1 MKSTG
6 RNVSPPRLISAA
18 LSRCCFF
25 EWRRPPFGVVRPC
38 NLLILGVHRFPR
50 FTVGVKS
57 MSLTLVAI
65 ARNENGI
72 DLTYEEIIGDPRPF
86 VLTVTPTHVAHQVS
100 RHLPIT
106 TADMQSY
113 VLACVANL
121 EATARKCKEEGLTAQ
136 VLL

>member
-1 MKSTG
+1 
-6 RNVSPPRLISAA
+6 
-18 LSRCCFF
+18 
-25 EWRRPPFGVVRPC
+25 
-38 NLLILGVHRFPR
+38 
-50 FTVGVKS
+50 

-100 RHLPIT
+100 KHLPT

-113 VLACVANL
+113 VLAGSSSRSENS
-121 EATARKCKEEGLTAQ
+121 AQ
-136 VLL
+136 FTWAI

>member
-1 MKSTG
+1 VG
-6 RNVSPPRLISAA
+6 GINVAY
-18 LSRCCFF
+18 
-25 EWRRPPFGVVRPC
+25 
-38 NLLILGVHRFPR
+38 
-50 FTVGVKS
+50 
-57 MSLTLVAI
+57 
-65 ARNENGI
+65 ARGDCQNGNGI

-86 VLTVTPTHVAHQVS
+86 VLTVTPTHVAHQVP

-121 EATARKCKEEGLTAQ
+121 EAIARTSKEEALTAR

>member
-1 MKSTG
+1 
-6 RNVSPPRLISAA
+6 
-18 LSRCCFF
+18 
-25 EWRRPPFGVVRPC
+25 
-38 NLLILGVHRFPR
+38 
-50 FTVGVKS
+50 

-72 DLTYEEIIGDPRPF
+72 DLTYEEITYEEIIGDPRPF

-100 RHLPIT
+100 KHLPT

-113 VLACVANL
+113 VLAYIANL
-121 EATARKCKEEGLTAQ
+121 EATARKCKAEGLTAR

>member
-1 MKSTG
+1 
-6 RNVSPPRLISAA
+6 
-18 LSRCCFF
+18 
-25 EWRRPPFGVVRPC
+25 
-38 NLLILGVHRFPR
+38 
-50 FTVGVKS
+50 

-100 RHLPIT
+100 KHLPIS

-113 VLACVANL
+113 VLAYVANL
-121 EATARKCKEEGLTAQ
+121 EAGRRKARQRASPLRSCYRSPCGSLLFVTQPLPSQ
-136 VLL
+136 VVKRISAAKLRRSRRAA

>member
-1 MKSTG
+1 
-6 RNVSPPRLISAA
+6 
-18 LSRCCFF
+18 
-25 EWRRPPFGVVRPC
+25 
-38 NLLILGVHRFPR
+38 
-50 FTVGVKS
+50 

-100 RHLPIT
+100 KHLPT

-113 VLACVANL
+113 VLAYIANL
-121 EATARKCKEEGLTAQ
+121 EATARKCKAKGLTAQ
-136 VLL
+136 VLI